1 MASRTFAMRPAAQTN
16 MDSQPVVVP
25 EPETLDDASQ
35 SPQWQRLAPMLLML
49 VMVSFFALM
58 IASGARS
65 LASSPYAMMPMMTMG
80 MMALMYLGVG
90 GHGGGTPDDLDK
102 KRKNYW
108 LNLRE
113 KRKVAHHHGAQLHN
127 LQSQVYPNPA
137 TLLSKVDTDSMWTVR
152 PPVGG
157 SGVDDS
163 TALDEI
169 PEALRPWLTA
179 RIGVGVARLVP
190 GLKTKEQLAVDEQRE
205 PVTYASFRRFL
216 RTQSFVTNCPTGIS
230 FADHLGYSF
239 KGDPDAVLGL
249 ANAMITSLAFNH
261 APTHLGIGVITSLA
275 PDDNTWDWLKW
286 LPHTQNRFRADRSGT
301 ARLAWRSFAD
311 FAADP
316 ILSHPDNKAH
326 LIVFV
331 DTPDADAALPPSID
345 MDRAHNVTYVVLRAL
360 SETLSTEATQFKVSA
375 DGKFSTAT
383 QKNHVR
389 ADKLS
394 ALRARLIAQK
404 MSELR
409 PADWGTG
416 VDTAVA
422 DVERAT
428 FYDALGITDL
438 ENWDPRPGWD
448 KHEWDSHFDL
458 PLGFEGL
465 PDKRSNNVVVLDL
478 GESSVGGAG
487 PHGAIQ
493 GMTGAGKS
501 FMLRSAVLAA
511 CAKYSATKLKFVLLD
526 FKGGSTFQG
535 FEKLPHV
542 VANISNLTDQAET
555 VDRAVEILEGEIE
568 RREAFLAAHKVDGIV
583 NYRKK
588 RAANPD
594 KYPPLPELVIVVD
607 EFREYM
613 MTHKESG
620 HLELLT
626 RTGTVGRAL
635 AMHVVACSQYIDA
648 SLLRDLMEH
657 LTFGVSLRTKDG
669 SRSRTVLKTTDAAKD
684 LPMGAGAALMHTD
697 VDDVLTNFVGFDSTQ
712 LYIAPRQRQLLTAK
726 AATSD
731 AKGAPRLHSFT
742 LGNDFSD
749 TEVQAAENN
758 SAAALPAGVELPTMA
773 EALID
778 RIADFPLGGELLD
791 LWKPSLRA
799 PITYH
804 DVKIE
809 AATTQRLEIRIG
821 DLDSPRESKRL
832 PYVLRP
838 EGGKSH
844 IRVVGRGGSGRS
856 TAVQAMVCGAA
867 SAYSPTFCSF
877 YIIDYAGAKLS
888 EIADM
893 PNVGGYASKT
903 DTDRV
908 DRLIGEAFRLLD
920 VREREFGSRAGVASL
935 DQYFASRAAAPV
947 EDDPFYH
954 FFLVIDG
961 FPSYLDDH
969 PVAKET
975 LLRLVTDGGRYG
987 IHLVVTSESNARIPM
1002 KMQEYFATTI
1012 QLPID
1017 DPGSAMGLTAK
1028 TRPMVKAIPD
1038 KQPGR
1043 CVDLD
1048 SGLAARIVVPQF
1060 EEITPIE
1067 FVKGMPKFE
1076 ENGDFSAGIAR
1087 FVAVMKQRHRTP
1099 GGEPITAPPV
1109 DPAPEVIDSSVVWE
1123 VYNRSRL
1130 ARATHSLGHAPT
1142 SAEEFWQ
1149 WWSTRTAMDKK
1160 LPIGVSTMDLRIV
1173 ELPEQPSPH
1182 MLALGSPKSGRTSL
1196 LRGLINSVISQYT
1209 PDQAQFVIIESQ
1221 YGLLTEQK
1229 ELDKHGYLLAYAGDR
1244 PSVAGAIEKAA
1255 AMITPRAPKMEDGLT
1270 ADVIRNRSWWTGPE
1284 LFVII
1289 DDILSVAPGG
1299 AMMAMSNPLEP
1310 LYALLEGR
1318 SDLGLHVYVTGP
1330 AQGFGGARMSNRAFK
1345 ALEAAQAPVLLFSG
1359 PVAEGVIWPGSGIKF
1374 AARRPGQAMLVNPTV
1389 MSSEVIQTS
1398 HARPWEEGAGER

>member
-1 MASRTFAMRPAAQTN
+1 MRPAAQIN
-16 MDSQPVVVP
+16 MDGQPVVVP
-25 EPETLDDASQ
+25 EPETLDDPSP
-35 SPQWQRLAPMLLML
+35 SPQWQRLVPLLLML
-49 VMVSFFALM
+49 VMVSFFGLM

-80 MMALMYLGVG
+80 MMALMFLGVG

-113 KRKVAHHHGAQLHN
+113 RRKIAHHRGAQLHN

-157 SGVDDS
+157 SGSADNT

-169 PEALRPWLTA
+169 PAAMQPWLTA
-179 RIGVGVARLVP
+179 RIGVGIARLVP
-190 GLKTKEQLAVDEQRE
+190 GLKTKDQLAVDEQRE
-205 PVTYASFRRFL
+205 PVTYASFRRFM

-239 KGDPDAVLGL
+239 KGDSDAVLGL

-261 APTHLGIGVITSLA
+261 APTHLGIGIITNL
-275 PDDNTWDWLKW
+275 PGEDNTWDWLKW

-345 MDRAHNVTYVVLRAL
+345 LQRAPNVTYVVLRAL
-360 SETLSTEATQFKVSA
+360 SETLSTEASQFTISA
-375 DGKFSTAT
+375 DGKFSTTT
-383 QKNHVR
+383 QKDHVR

-394 ALRARLIAQK
+394 SLRARLIAMK
-404 MSELR
+404 MAELR

-416 VDTAVA
+416 VDIAAA

-428 FYDALGITDL
+428 FFDALGIADL

-448 KHEWDSHFDL
+448 KNEWDSHFYF
-458 PLGFEGL
+458 PMGFEGL
-465 PDKRSNNVVVLDL
+465 PDSRSNEVVTLDL

-487 PHGAIQ
+487 PHGVVQ

-501 FMLRSAVLAA
+501 FMLRSAVLAT
-511 CAKYSATKLKFVLLD
+511 CAKYAATKVKFVLLD

-535 FEKLPHV
+535 FDKLPHV
-542 VANISNLTDQAET
+542 IANISNLDDQTET

-568 RREAFLAAHKVDGIV
+568 RREAIMAKYKVDGIV

-594 KYPPLPELVIVVD
+594 EYPPLPEIFIVID
-607 EFREYM
+607 EFFEYM
-613 MTHKESG
+613 KAHKESG
-620 HLELLT
+620 HLTLLT
-626 RTGTVGRAL
+626 RTGTVGRSL
-635 AMHVVACSQYIDA
+635 GMHVQACSQFIDA
-648 SLLRDLMEH
+648 GQLAALMEH
-657 LTFGVSLRTKDG
+657 LTYGVSLRTNNG

-684 LPMGAGAALMHTD
+684 LPMGKGAALMHTD
-697 VDDVLTNFVGFDSTQ
+697 VDDITTNFVGFDSTQ
-712 LYIAPRQRQLLTAK
+712 LYIPARQRQLLTAQ

-731 AKGAPRLHSFT
+731 ATGAVRLHSFT

-749 TEVQAAENN
+749 TEVKAAENN
-758 SAAALPAGVELPTMA
+758 PAAALPAGVELPTMA

-799 PITYH
+799 PISYH
-804 DVKIE
+804 DVKIDT
-809 AATTQRLEIRIG
+809 ATTQRLEIRIG
-821 DLDSPRESKRL
+821 DLDSPRESQRL

-838 EGGKSH
+838 EGGRSH
-844 IRVVGRGGSGRS
+844 IRIVGRGGSGRS
-856 TAVQAMVCGAA
+856 TAVQALVCGAA

-908 DRLIGEAFRLLD
+908 DRMVGEAFRLLD
-920 VREREFGSRAGVASL
+920 TREREFGTRTGVASL

-947 EDDPFYH
+947 EDDPYYH

-961 FPSYLDDH
+961 FPSYLDDR
-969 PVAKET
+969 PEAKET
-975 LLRLVTDGGRYG
+975 LLRMATDGGRYG
-987 IHLVVTSESNARIPM
+987 IHLVVTTESNSRIPM
-1002 KMQEYFATTI
+1002 KMLEYFATTI

-1017 DPGSAMGLTAK
+1017 DPGSALGLTSK
-1028 TRPMVKAIPD
+1028 MRPLVKAIPD

-1043 CVDLD
+1043 CADLLT
-1048 SGLAARIVVPQF
+1048 GLAARIVVPQF
-1060 EEITPIE
+1060 EEITPIR
-1067 FVKGMPKFE
+1067 FTKGMPEFE
-1076 ENGDFSAGIAR
+1076 ENGDYSAGTAR
-1087 FVAVMKQRHRTP
+1087 FVAAMKQRHRTAD
-1099 GGEPITAPPV
+1099 GTPIVAPPV
-1109 DPAPEVIDSSVVWE
+1109 DPAPAIIDSAVVWE
-1123 VYNRSRL
+1123 VYNRSRV
-1130 ARATHSLGHAPT
+1130 ARAAHSLGHAPA
-1142 SAEEFWQ
+1142 SAEEFMQ

-1160 LPIGVSTMDLRIV
+1160 LPIGVSTQDLRIV

-1182 MLALGSPKSGRTSL
+1182 LLAVGAPKSGRTSL

-1209 PDQAQFVIIESQ
+1209 ADQAQFIIIESQ

-1229 ELDKHGYLLAYAGDR
+1229 KLEEHGYLLAYAGDK
-1244 PSVAGAIEKAA
+1244 PSLAGAIEKAA
-1255 AMITPRAPKMEDGLT
+1255 AMITAREPKMEDDLT
-1270 ADVIRNRSWWTGPE
+1270 ADVIRKRSWWTGPE

-1289 DDILSVAPGG
+1289 DDIHLVAPGG
-1299 AMMAMSNPLEP
+1299 AMIGMTNPLTP
-1310 LYALLEGR
+1310 LYELLEGR
-1318 SDLGLHVYVTGP
+1318 SDLGLHVYITGL
-1330 AQGFGGARMSNRAFK
+1330 AQGFGAARMSNRAFK

-1359 PVAEGVIWPGSGIKF
+1359 PIAEGVLWPGTGIKF
-1374 AARRPGQAMLVNPTV
+1374 AARRPGQAMLINPTV
-1389 MSSEVIQTS
+1389 MSTEVIQTP
-1398 HARPWEEGAGER
+1398 HARPWEDGPIEG

>member
-1 MASRTFAMRPAAQTN
+1 MASRTFAMRPAAQPN

-35 SPQWQRLAPMLLML
+35 SPQWQKLAPLLLML
-49 VMVSFFALM
+49 VMVSFFGLM
-58 IASGARS
+58 IASGVRNI
-65 LASSPYAMMPMMTMG
+65 ASSPYMMMPIMTMG

-113 KRKVAHHHGAQLHN
+113 KRKVAHHRGAQLHN

-137 TLLSKVDTDSMWTVR
+137 TLLSKVDTDAMWTVR

-157 SGVDDS
+157 SGIDNS

-169 PEALRPWLTA
+169 PEAMQPWLTA

-190 GLKTKEQLAVDEQRE
+190 GLKTKDQLAVDEQRE

-216 RTQSFVTNCPTGIS
+216 RTQSYVTNCPTGIS

-261 APTHLGIGVITSLA
+261 APTHLGIGIITSL
-275 PDDNTWDWLKW
+275 PDDDTTWDWLKW
-286 LPHTQNRFRADRSGT
+286 LPHTQNRFRTDRAGT

-345 MDRAHNVTYVVLRAL
+345 MDRAHQVTYVVLRAL
-360 SETLSTEATQFKVSA
+360 SETLSTEANQFTVSA
-375 DGKFSTAT
+375 DGKFSTKD
-383 QKNHVR
+383 QKNHIQ
-389 ADKLS
+389 ADNLS
-394 ALRARLIAQK
+394 SLRARLIAMK

-409 PADWGTG
+409 PGDWGTG
-416 VDTAVA
+416 VDTAAA

-448 KHEWDSHFDL
+448 KNEWDSHFYI

-465 PDKRSNNVVVLDL
+465 PDKRSNNVIALDL

-501 FMLRSAVLAA
+501 FMLRSAVLAS
-511 CAKYSATKLKFVLLD
+511 CAKYSATKLKYVLLD

-535 FEKLPHV
+535 FDKLPHV

-568 RREAFLAAHKVDGIV
+568 RREAFLTFHKVDGIV

-594 KYPPLPELVIVVD
+594 KYPPLPELIILID

-613 MTHKESG
+613 LAHKESG
-620 HLELLT
+620 HLKLLT
-626 RTGTVGRAL
+626 RTGAVGRAL
-635 AMHVVACSQYIDA
+635 GMKVVACSQFIDA
-648 SLLRDLMEH
+648 AQLQELMEH
-657 LTFGVSLRTKDG
+657 LTFGISLRTKDG
-669 SRSRTVLKTTDAAKD
+669 SRSRTVLKKTDAAKD
-684 LPMGAGAALMHTD
+684 LPMGAGAALLYTD
-697 VDDVLTNFVGFDSTQ
+697 VDDTITNFVGFDSTQ
-712 LYIAPRQRQLLTAK
+712 LYIPPRQRKLLTAQ
-726 AATSD
+726 ATDSGTKD
-731 AKGAPRLHSFT
+731 TPRLHSFT
-742 LGNDFSD
+742 LGNDFTD
-749 TEVQAAENN
+749 TEVKAAEN
-758 SAAALPAGVELPTMA
+758 SPAAALPDGVELPTMA

-778 RIADFPLGGELLD
+778 RIADFPLGADLLD

-799 PITYH
+799 PISYH
-804 DVKIE
+804 DVKIA
-809 AATTQRLEIRIG
+809 AATSQRLEIRIG
-821 DLDSPRESKRL
+821 DLDSPRESQRL

-838 EGGKSH
+838 EGGRSH

-856 TAVQAMVCGAA
+856 TAVQAIVCGAA
-867 SAYSPTFCSF
+867 SAYSPAFCSF
-877 YIIDYAGAKLS
+877 YIIDYGAKLS
-888 EIADM
+888 EIAAM

-903 DTDRV
+903 DPDRV
-908 DRLIGEAFRLLD
+908 DRMVGEAFRLLD
-920 VREREFGSRAGVASL
+920 TREREFGTREGVASL
-935 DQYFASRAAAPV
+935 DQYFASRAQAPV
-947 EDDPFYH
+947 EDDPYYH

-969 PVAKET
+969 PEAKDT
-975 LLRLVTDGGRYG
+975 FLRLVTDGGRYG
-987 IHLVVTSESNARIPM
+987 IHLVVTTESNSRIPM
-1002 KMQEYFATTI
+1002 KMLDYFATTI

-1017 DPGSAMGLTAK
+1017 NAGAEVGLTAQS
-1028 TRPMVKAIPD
+1028 RPLVKAIPD

-1043 CVDLD
+1043 CVDLAT
-1048 SGLAARIVVPQF
+1048 GLAARIVIPQF
-1060 EEITPIE
+1060 EAIAPID
-1067 FVKGMPKFE
+1067 FNKGMPVFA
-1076 ENGDFSAGIAR
+1076 ENGDYSAGTAR
-1087 FVAVMKQRHRTP
+1087 FVAAMQQRHRTP
-1099 GGEPITAPPV
+1099 DGTPVTAPAV
-1109 DPAPEVIDSSVVWE
+1109 DPAPAIIDSAVVWE

-1130 ARATHSLGHAPT
+1130 ARATHALGHVPANE
-1142 SAEEFWQ
+1142 EEFRQ
-1149 WWSTRTAMDKK
+1149 WWSTCTAMDKK

-1173 ELPEQPSPH
+1173 ELPDRPSPH
-1182 MLALGSPKSGRTSL
+1182 LLALGAPKSGRTSL
-1196 LRGLINSVISQYT
+1196 LRGLINSVVNQFT
-1209 PDQAQFVIIESQ
+1209 PDEAQFVILESK
-1221 YGLLTEQK
+1221 YELLTEQQ
-1229 ELDKHGYLLAYAGDR
+1229 ELAKRGYLTAYSGDKQG
-1244 PSVAGAIEKAA
+1244 VAAAIEKVA
-1255 AMITPRAPKMEDGLT
+1255 AMITPREPKMDDELT
-1270 ADVIRNRSWWTGPE
+1270 AAAIRNRSWWTGPE

-1289 DDILSVAPGG
+1289 DDINQVAPSS
-1299 AMMAMSNPLEP
+1299 AMMMNNPLEP
-1310 LYALLEGR
+1310 LYTLLEGR
-1318 SDLGLHVYVTGP
+1318 SDLGLHAYITGQ

-1359 PVAEGVIWPGSGIKF
+1359 PIAEGVLWPGTGIKF
-1374 AARRPGQAMLVNPTV
+1374 ASRRPGQAMMINPTT
-1389 MSSEVIQTS
+1389 MTTEVIQTA
-1398 HARPWEEGAGER
+1398 HARPWDDGNSEG